1 MLDLTQ
7 FEAGTSIT
15 ETLAWLGADVI
26 KIENPKGGEQGRSAS
41 SERPDADS
49 YYFMLLNANKR
60 SVTLNLKDP
69 RGKEMLR
76 NMIKEADIFAE
87 NFAPGVIEKLGFSYE
102 EVAKINPR
110 IIYATVKGFGK
121 GSPYENNLAFDMIA
135 QAAGGVMSI
144 TGERDG
150 RPIKPGVTLG
160 DTGTGLHAAIGVL
173 AALFQRTVTGRGQ
186 KIEVAMQDAMVNY
199 CRIAYSRQLLT
210 NKACER
216 NGNSVVLGNAPCE
229 VFKCKPGGHNDY
241 VFIYTSRATNAHWE
255 RLCEVIGR
263 EDLKNDPRYA
273 TPPKRGNHA
282 AEINA
287 RSRSGPRT
295 SPSSRPWR
303 SSAPGGVP
311 CGAVMDTKE
320 LSDEPTMREREIFA
334 EIDHPV
340 RGKLVDPR
348 LAGEDVGQLRE
359 GHGIAAA
366 RRRQRGRLRRVAGPV
381 EERPRPA
388 QEGRRGLT
396 ALRRSTRVSVIP
408 GERSET
414 GAQAMRRWRA
424 AASRVPARARSHATP
439 ARTTS
444 PALGRDDSCWW
455 MNHTRTVRKRKP
467 HGDRIGHRRE
477 GDEA

>member
-1 MLDLTQ
+1 MTAKTAAKPTGKPALAGIRVVDLTQ

-26 KIENPKGGEQGRSAS
+26 KVENPKGGEQGRNAS
-41 SERPDADS
+41 SERKDADS

-60 SVTLNLKDP
+60 SVTLNLKSE
-69 RGKEMLR
+69 RGKSMLR
-76 NMIKEADIFAE
+76 DMIKKADIFAE

-102 EVAKINPR
+102 EVAKLNPR

-144 TGERDG
+144 TGEPDG

-160 DTGTGLHAAIGVL
+160 DTGTGLHAVIGVL

-229 VFKCKPGGHNDY
+229 VFKCAPEGHNDY

-263 EDLKNDPRYA
+263 EDLKDDERFK
-273 TPPKRGNHA
+273 TPPQRGNHA
-282 AEINA
+282 KEINA
-287 RSRSGPRT
+287 HVEKWTKQFTKFEAMEKLG
-295 SPSSRPWR
+295 
-303 SSAPGGVP
+303 AAGVP

-320 LSDEPTMREREIFA
+320 LSDDPTMREREIFA

-340 RGKLVDPR
+340 RGKLV
-348 LAGEDVGQLRE
+348 
-359 GHGIAAA
+359 
-366 RRRQRGRLRRVAGPV
+366 
-381 EERPRPA
+381 
-388 QEGRRGLT
+388 
-396 ALRRSTRVSVIP
+396 IP
-408 GERSET
+408 GWPVKMSESYVKVT
-414 GAQAMRRWRA
+414 ASPILGAHSFEVYNEMLGLSKAD
-424 AASRVPARARSHATP
+424 VE
-439 ARTTS
+439 
-444 PALGRDDSCWW
+444 AL
-455 MNHTRTVRKRKP
+455 KK
-467 HGDRIGHRRE
+467 E
-477 GDEA
+477 GVV

>member
-1 MLDLTQ
+1 MAKSKAKPGQTALAGVRVIDLTQ

-26 KIENPKGGEQGRSAS
+26 KVENPKGGEQGRSAS

-60 SVTLNLKDP
+60 SITLNLKDP

-76 NMIKEADIFAE
+76 KLIKEADIFAE
-87 NFAPGVIEKLGFSYE
+87 NFAPGAIEKLGFSYE

-121 GSPYENNLAFDMIA
+121 GSPYEKNLAFDMIA

-263 EDLKNDPRYA
+263 EDLKNDPRFK
-273 TPPKRGNHA
+273 TPPMRGNHA
-282 AEINA
+282 AEINGEIEKWTKGFTKFEA
-287 RSRSGPRT
+287 MEKLG
-295 SPSSRPWR
+295 
-303 SSAPGGVP
+303 AMGVP

-320 LSDEPTMREREIFA
+320 LSDEPSMREREIFA

-340 RGKLVDPR
+340 RGKL
-348 LAGEDVGQLRE
+348 
-359 GHGIAAA
+359 
-366 RRRQRGRLRRVAGPV
+366 
-381 EERPRPA
+381 
-388 QEGRRGLT
+388 T
-396 ALRRSTRVSVIP
+396 IP
-408 GERSET
+408 GWPVKMSDSYVKVT
-414 GAQAMRRWRA
+414 ASPLLGADNTD
-424 AASRVPARARSHATP
+424 VYNEI
-439 ARTTS
+439 
-444 PALGRDDSCWW
+444 LGLSKSDLDSL
-455 MNHTRTVRKRKP
+455 KK
-467 HGDRIGHRRE
+467 E
-477 GDEA
+477 GVV

>member
-1 MLDLTQ
+1 MAKSKAKPGQTALAGVRVIDLTQ

-26 KIENPKGGEQGRSAS
+26 KVEDPKGGEQGRSAS

-60 SVTLNLKDP
+60 SITLNLKDP

-76 NMIKEADIFAE
+76 KLIKEADIFAE
-87 NFAPGVIEKLGFSYE
+87 NFAPGAIEKLGFSYE

-121 GSPYENNLAFDMIA
+121 GSPYEKNLAFDMIA

-263 EDLKNDPRYA
+263 EDLKNDPRFK
-273 TPPKRGNHA
+273 TPPMRGNHA
-282 AEINA
+282 AEINGEIEKWTKGFTKFEA
-287 RSRSGPRT
+287 MEKLG
-295 SPSSRPWR
+295 
-303 SSAPGGVP
+303 AMGVP

-320 LSDEPTMREREIFA
+320 LSDEPSMREREIFA

-340 RGKLVDPR
+340 RGKL
-348 LAGEDVGQLRE
+348 
-359 GHGIAAA
+359 
-366 RRRQRGRLRRVAGPV
+366 
-381 EERPRPA
+381 
-388 QEGRRGLT
+388 T
-396 ALRRSTRVSVIP
+396 IP
-408 GERSET
+408 GWPVKMSDSYVKVT
-414 GAQAMRRWRA
+414 ASPLLGADNTD
-424 AASRVPARARSHATP
+424 VYNEI
-439 ARTTS
+439 
-444 PALGRDDSCWW
+444 LGLSKSDLDSL
-455 MNHTRTVRKRKP
+455 KK
-467 HGDRIGHRRE
+467 E
-477 GDEA
+477 GVV

>member
-1 MLDLTQ
+1 MAKPKTEPGQTALAGVRVVDLTQ

-26 KIENPKGGEQGRSAS
+26 KVENPKGGEQGRNAS

-69 RGKEMLR
+69 RGKDMLR
-76 NMIKEADIFAE
+76 KMIKDADIFAE

-144 TGERDG
+144 TGEREG

-229 VFKCKPGGHNDY
+229 VFRCKPGGHNDY

-255 RLCEVIGR
+255 RLCEMIGR
-263 EDLKNDPRYA
+263 EDMKTDPRFK
-273 TPPKRGNHA
+273 TPPMRGNHA
-282 AEINA
+282 DEINREIEKWTQGFTKIETMQKLGA
-287 RSRSGPRT
+287 V
-295 SPSSRPWR
+295 
-303 SSAPGGVP
+303 GVP

-320 LSDEPTMREREIFA
+320 LSDDPSMREREIFA
-334 EIDHPV
+334 EVDHPV
-340 RGKLVDPR
+340 RGK
-348 LAGEDVGQLRE
+348 
-359 GHGIAAA
+359 I
-366 RRRQRGRLRRVAGPV
+366 
-381 EERPRPA
+381 
-388 QEGRRGLT
+388 T
-396 ALRRSTRVSVIP
+396 IP
-408 GERSET
+408 GWPVKMS
-414 GAQAMRRWRA
+414 GSYVKV
-424 AASRVPARARSHATP
+424 AASPL
-439 ARTTS
+439 
-444 PALGRDDSCWW
+444 LGADNADVYAEWLGLS
-455 MNHTRTVRKRKP
+455 K
-467 HGDRIGHRRE
+467 GDLDQLKKDGVV
-477 GDEA
+477 